1 MEVLKKIFVILFV
14 FPNLFFITKNVYGD
28 SNQLFFTGS
37 TLYHFFRDSN
47 IAHQSVCEG
56 YILSIN
62 DNMFSNEYKNDYKV
76 CYPKGVSPAQ
86 LRLQLVKFIE
96 NNPDY
101 MNEPANTI
109 VIKSLLNKFKCKK

>member
-37 TLYHFFRDSN
+37 TLYNFCRDSN
-47 IAHQSVCEG
+47 IAHQSACEG

-109 VIKSLLNKFKCKK
+109 VIKSLLNKYKCKN